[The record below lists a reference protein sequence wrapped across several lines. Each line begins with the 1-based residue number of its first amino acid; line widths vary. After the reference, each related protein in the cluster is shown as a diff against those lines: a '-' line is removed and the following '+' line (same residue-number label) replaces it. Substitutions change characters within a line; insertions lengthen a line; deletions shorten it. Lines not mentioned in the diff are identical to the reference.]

1 MAINAN
7 EEINEIALFCT
18 HCLSEHKIKAYSI
31 DLLKLK
37 LFHCFSEQINN
48 IVNALIILLTRFNIK
63 FRSLLLKNFHYNFS
77 KTSIRTIELYSHI
90 IFLILLPKYSICSCP

>member
-31 DLLKLK
+31 DLLTFK
-37 LFHCFSEQINN
+37 QM
-48 IVNALIILLTRFNIK
+48 
-63 FRSLLLKNFHYNFS
+63 SLLL
-77 KTSIRTIELYSHI
+77 RTN
-90 IFLILLPKYSICSCP
+90 